1 MNEKEVAELRRRF
14 KPEKSNITHIRGCY
28 VNEQRQIISQFNQS
42 LGMMTQEES
51 EKFLGILKRTL
62 SGGLGKNLL
71 ELTFSN
77 QQVIDSEEHKLLMAL
92 RDSSLKDEEA
102 VEAFFQKAI
111 QSVDLEGNYLILL
124 AHDTYDVPYRGKDGE
139 VQQDA
144 SDQVDSYILCCVC
157 PVKLTKPALSYSVDA
172 NEFHN
177 RAADWLVA
185 PPELGFL
192 FPAFDDRSANLY
204 SALYYSRSVTEHQQ
218 AFVDAVFHCPLPL
231 PAAEQ
236 KEIFQT
242 ILAETLADDCSYT
255 LVQAVHDQF
264 CDLIDEHAE
273 SREEEPLA
281 LSKQE
286 VKQVLAACGIDDSH
300 VATFEEKYDAEFG
313 ADVVLSPRNLV
324 DYKQL
329 ELRTPDVT
337 IYVNPERGDLV
348 ETRIIE
354 GVKYILIRAD
364 ENVEVNGVNIHINS

>member
-144 SDQVDSYILCCVC
+144 SDQVYSYILCCVC

-177 RAADWLVA
+177 RAA
-185 PPELGFL
+185 P
-192 FPAFDDRSANLY
+192 S
-204 SALYYSRSVTEHQQ
+204 
-218 AFVDAVFHCPLPL
+218 
-231 PAAEQ
+231 
-236 KEIFQT
+236 I
-242 ILAETLADDCSYT
+242 
-255 LVQAVHDQF
+255 
-264 CDLIDEHAE
+264 
-273 SREEEPLA
+273 
-281 LSKQE
+281 
-286 VKQVLAACGIDDSH
+286 
-300 VATFEEKYDAEFG
+300 
-313 ADVVLSPRNLV
+313 
-324 DYKQL
+324 
-329 ELRTPDVT
+329 
-337 IYVNPERGDLV
+337 
-348 ETRIIE
+348 
-354 GVKYILIRAD
+354 IRAA
-364 ENVEVNGVNIHINS
+364 

>member
-144 SDQVDSYILCCVC
+144 SDQVYSYILCCVC

-264 CDLIDEHAE
+264 CDLINEHAE

-313 ADVVLSPRNLV
+313 ADVELSPRNLV

>member
-144 SDQVDSYILCCVC
+144 SDQVYSYILCCVC

-273 SREEEPLA
+273 SRDEEPLA

>member
-144 SDQVDSYILCCVC
+144 SDQVYSYILCCVC

>member
-28 VNEQRQIISQFNQS
+28 LNEQRQIISQFNQS

-144 SDQVDSYILCCVC
+144 SDQVYSYILCCVC

>member
-144 SDQVDSYILCCVC
+144 SDQVYSYILCCVC

-236 KEIFQT
+236 EEIFQT

-313 ADVVLSPRNLV
+313 ADVVLSPRKLV

>member
-102 VEAFFQKAI
+102 VEAFYQKVIEAA
-111 QSVDLEGNYLILL
+111 DLQGNYLILL
-124 AHDTYDVPYRGKDGE
+124 AYDTYDVPYRGKDGE

-144 SDQVDSYILCCVC
+144 SDQVYSYILCCVC

-177 RAADWLVA
+177 RAADWLGA

>member
-144 SDQVDSYILCCVC
+144 SDQVYSYILCCVC

-281 LSKQE
+281 FPNKKSNRCWPP
-286 VKQVLAACGIDDSH
+286 AALTTAMWPPLKKS
-300 VATFEEKYDAEFG
+300 TT
-313 ADVVLSPRNLV
+313 
-324 DYKQL
+324 Q
-329 ELRTPDVT
+329 
-337 IYVNPERGDLV
+337 
-348 ETRIIE
+348 
-354 GVKYILIRAD
+354 
-364 ENVEVNGVNIHINS
+364 NSAPMWC

>member
-144 SDQVDSYILCCVC
+144 SDQIYSYILCCVC

-204 SALYYSRSVTEHQQ
+204 SAPYYSRSVTEHQQ

>member
-1 MNEKEVAELRRRF
+1 MNEKEVAELRRRC

-144 SDQVDSYILCCVC
+144 SDQVYSYILCCDC

-364 ENVEVNGVNIHINS
+364 EIVEDNGVNIHINS

>member
-1 MNEKEVAELRRRF
+1 MNEKEVAVLRRRF

-144 SDQVDSYILCCVC
+144 SDQVYSYILCCVC

>member
-144 SDQVDSYILCCVC
+144 SDQVYSYILCCVC

-313 ADVVLSPRNLV
+313 ADVVLSPRKLV

>member
-144 SDQVDSYILCCVC
+144 SDQVYSYILCCVC

-177 RAADWLVA
+177 RAADGLVA

>member
-1 MNEKEVAELRRRF
+1 MNEKEFAELRRRF

-144 SDQVDSYILCCVC
+144 SDQVYSYILCCVC

>member
-144 SDQVDSYILCCVC
+144 SDQVYSYILCCVC

-218 AFVDAVFHCPLPL
+218 AFVGAVFHCPLPL

>member
-28 VNEQRQIISQFNQS
+28 VNEQRQIISQFKQS

-144 SDQVDSYILCCVC
+144 SDQVYSYILCCVC